1 MNKWV
6 IQFPTCQFSPHPQ
19 PARYL
24 LLFLRKQMLDAQ
36 QIHWRGGIGP
46 LTCQPAQWAKVTE
59 IQVNKFTLMVATKIR
74 RSATNSGLTS
84 SAPMFTSHNC
94 VAELYSWWVCLPHP
108 LRGCSGCLMQ
118 EIGQASAEARI
129 TNCWQTQ
136 CREECVACQLNFS
149 FTINVHLAAN
159 PRETSDALLL
169 FFF

>member
-1 MNKWV
+1 MGNSVSYLSVFPSSTTSQISPSLPSEADARCPADPLKRWNRTIDVSTRAVGKSDWNKV
-6 IQFPTCQFSPHPQ
+6 
-19 PARYL
+19 Y
-24 LLFLRKQMLDAQ
+24 
-36 QIHWRGGIGP
+36 
-46 LTCQPAQWAKVTE
+46 
-59 IQVNKFTLMVATKIR
+59 KFTLVVATKIR
-74 RSATNSGLTS
+74 RSVTNSGLTS